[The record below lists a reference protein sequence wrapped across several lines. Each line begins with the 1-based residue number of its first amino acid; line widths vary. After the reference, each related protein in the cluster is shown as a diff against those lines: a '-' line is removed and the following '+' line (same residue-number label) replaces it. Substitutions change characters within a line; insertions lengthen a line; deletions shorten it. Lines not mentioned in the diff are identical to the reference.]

1 MTSLT
6 EEISFNR
13 IFSLLSKLLQQKKN
27 NLVLKKKNKI
37 TELAYHH
44 TQEPFLKRSKF
55 ECSNFYVSFKYMYS
69 WVWDLFDKIR

>member
-13 IFSLLSKLLQQKKN
+13 IFSLLSKLLRKKN
-27 NLVLKKKNKI
+27 NLVFKIKKKI

-69 WVWDLFDKIR
+69 WVWDLFDKIC